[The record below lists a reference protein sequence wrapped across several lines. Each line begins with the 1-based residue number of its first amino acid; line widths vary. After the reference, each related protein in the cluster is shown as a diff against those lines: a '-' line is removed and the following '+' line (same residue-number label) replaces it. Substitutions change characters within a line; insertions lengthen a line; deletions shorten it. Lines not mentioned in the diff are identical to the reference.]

1 MSDESSSK
9 DSGDAVA
16 DSIAVTAI
24 LTIII
29 VTVVFWLNGFPG

>member
-1 MSDESSSK
+1 MNDETGSK
-9 DSGDAVA
+9 DSGDAIA

-29 VTVVFWLNGFPG
+29 VTVVYWLGGMPV